1 MIVVSDTTPLI
12 SLLKIRRLD
21 LLERLFGPVH
31 IPQGVFDELPA
42 NPDFAEEASEIQEC
56 EFIKIQDVNPQE
68 VSLFRR
74 TTGLDLGESEA
85 LVLTDRL
92 KADLLLVDEIRAR
105 HVAKSIGFNIMGTIG
120 VFSAAYKEG
129 FISADEIREA
139 VEILRSSGRHI
150 GERLFKKLIETL

>member
-1 MIVVSDTTPLI
+1 M
-12 SLLKIRRLD
+12 
-21 LLERLFGPVH
+21 GAVH
-31 IPQGVFDELPA
+31 IPQGVFDELTA

-56 EFIKIQDVNPQE
+56 EFIRIQDVNPQE

-120 VFSAAYKEG
+120 IFSAAYKEG
-129 FISADEIREA
+129 FLSADEIREA

-150 GERLFKKLIETL
+150 GERLFKKLLESL

>member
-1 MIVVSDTTPLI
+1 MSSPIPRHLFPSLKFVALI
-12 SLLKIRRLD
+12 CWK
-21 LLERLFGPVH
+21 
-31 IPQGVFDELPA
+31 VFSGLSI
-42 NPDFAEEASEIQEC
+42 FH
-56 EFIKIQDVNPQE
+56 KIQDVNPQE

-120 VFSAAYKEG
+120 IFSAAYKEG

-150 GERLFKKLIETL
+150 GERLFKKLIESL

>member
-21 LLERLFGPVH
+21 LLESLFGTVH
-31 IPQGVFDELPA
+31 IPQGVFDELTA
-42 NPDFAEEASEIQEC
+42 NPDFAKEASEIQEC

-92 KADLLLVDEIRAR
+92 NADLLLVDEIRAR

-120 VFSAAYKEG
+120 IFSAAYKEG

-150 GERLFKKLIETL
+150 GERLFKKLLESL

>member
-21 LLERLFGPVH
+21 LLKSLFGAVR
-31 IPQGVFDELPA
+31 IPQGVFEELTA
-42 NPDFAEEASEIQEC
+42 NPDFSEEAEEIRKC
-56 EFIKIQDVNPQE
+56 EFIEIQDVNPQE

-74 TTGLDLGESEA
+74 ATGLDLGESEA

-92 KADLLLVDEIRAR
+92 NADLLLVDEIRAR
-105 HVAKSIGFNIMGTIG
+105 HVAKTIGLNIMGTIG
-120 VFSAAYKEG
+120 IFRAAYKDG
-129 FISADEIREA
+129 YISADEVREA

-150 GERLFKKLIETL
+150 GERLFKKLLESL

>member
-21 LLERLFGPVH
+21 LLESLFGAVH
-31 IPQGVFDELPA
+31 IPQGVFDELTA

-56 EFIKIQDVNPQE
+56 EFIRIQDVNPQE

-120 VFSAAYKEG
+120 IFSAAYKEG
-129 FISADEIREA
+129 SLSADEIREA

-150 GERLFKKLIETL
+150 GERLFKKLLESL

>member
-21 LLERLFGPVH
+21 LLESLFGAVH
-31 IPQGVFDELPA
+31 IPQGVFDELTA

-56 EFIKIQDVNPQE
+56 EFIKIQNVNPQE

-85 LVLTDRL
+85 LVLTRHFQCRL
-92 KADLLLVDEIRAR
+92 
-105 HVAKSIGFNIMGTIG
+105 
-120 VFSAAYKEG
+120 
-129 FISADEIREA
+129 
-139 VEILRSSGRHI
+139 
-150 GERLFKKLIETL
+150 

>member
-21 LLERLFGPVH
+21 LLKSLFGAVR
-31 IPQGVFDELPA
+31 IPQGVFDELTA
-42 NPDFAEEASEIQEC
+42 NPDFLEEAEEIREC
-56 EFIKIQDVNPQE
+56 EFIEIQDVNPQE

-92 KADLLLVDEIRAR
+92 NADLLLVDEIRAR
-105 HVAKSIGFNIMGTIG
+105 HVAKTIGLNIMGTIG
-120 VFSAAYKEG
+120 IFRAAYKDG
-129 FISADEIREA
+129 YISADEVREA

-150 GERLFKKLIETL
+150 GERLFKKLLESL

>member
-21 LLERLFGPVH
+21 LLESLFGAVH
-31 IPQGVFDELPA
+31 IPQGVFDELTA

-56 EFIKIQDVNPQE
+56 EFIRIQDVNPQE

-85 LVLTDRL
+85 LVLT
-92 KADLLLVDEIRAR
+92 R
-105 HVAKSIGFNIMGTIG
+105 HFQCCLQRRVPFC
-120 VFSAAYKEG
+120 
-129 FISADEIREA
+129 R
-139 VEILRSSGRHI
+139 
-150 GERLFKKLIETL
+150 